1 MLRAECCRVVRMC
14 FYADSAQGAVFV
26 EMQLKGA
33 VDSAERLL
41 RANVEVTEQI
51 QKFLKTAAG
60 VIIDV

>member
-1 MLRAECCRVVRMC
+1 MC
-14 FYADSAQGAVFV
+14 FYADSAQGALFF